1 MKIVFMA
8 GVAVIAADPPES
20 RKLYV
25 DAIGLPL
32 ESQGGGDYF
41 SSEHVEG
48 SKHFG
53 VWPLAEAAQACF
65 GTSTWPPDLAV
76 PQVTLE
82 FEVENADAVQAA
94 ADELKAEGFSLLHEA
109 RLEPWGQTI
118 ARLLSVE
125 GSIVGIS
132 YAPLLHR

>member
-32 ESQGGGDYF
+32 EPRGDYF

-94 ADELKAEGFSLLHEA
+94 AEELKAEGFSLLHEA

-132 YAPLLHR
+132 YAPLLHP